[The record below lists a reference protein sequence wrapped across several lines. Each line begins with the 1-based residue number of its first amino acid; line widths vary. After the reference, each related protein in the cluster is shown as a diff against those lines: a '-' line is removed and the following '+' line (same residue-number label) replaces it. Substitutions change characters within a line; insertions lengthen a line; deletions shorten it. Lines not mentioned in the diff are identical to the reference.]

1 MTFASPLALLALP
14 VVPLVLLALWWAR
27 RRPIRYAVRYP
38 ALDVLAG
45 VVQQERRGRW
55 LPAAL
60 LLLALTTLLLGAAKP
75 TARVPVP
82 REEAAVMLVV
92 DVSGSMEA
100 DDVEPTRLD
109 AAREAAG
116 RFLDKLPARF
126 QVGLVVFSSQAET
139 LVQPT
144 TDRAA
149 VRDALASLRADGGTA
164 MGDGLSNALDVIEAA
179 RQRSNGAP
187 DSGGSGSG
195 GSGSGGSGSGG
206 SGSGGSGS
214 SGTAPGADRAPPAV
228 TLLLSDG
235 ANSAG
240 GDPFV
245 QAERARELGV
255 PVYTIA
261 LGTEDGVLRRPN
273 GFGGTRLQP
282 VPPDPDSLSRIAETS
297 NGRFFRAPTSRNLNQ
312 VYESLGSRIGFRI
325 EEREVTVAFAAAALV
340 LLAAAG
346 ALRARR
352 AARLP

>member
-1 MTFASPLALLALP
+1 MTFASPLVLLALP
-14 VVPLVLLALWWAR
+14 IVPLVVLALWLVR

-45 VVQQERRGRW
+45 VAQQERRGRW
-55 LPAAL
+55 IPAAL

-92 DVSGSMEA
+92 DVSGSMDA

-126 QVGLVVFSSQAET
+126 QVGLVVFASQAET
-139 LVQPT
+139 LVEPT

-179 RQRSNGAP
+179 RERANGASGNGAGR
-187 DSGGSGSG
+187 SGGSGSNGG
-195 GSGSGGSGSGG
+195 GSG
-206 SGSGGSGS
+206 
-214 SGTAPGADRAPPAV
+214 GTPPANAPPAV

-261 LGTEDGVLRRPN
+261 LGTEDGVLRRPD

-297 NGRFFRAPTSRNLNQ
+297 NGRFFQAPTSRNLNQ

-325 EEREVTVAFAAAALV
+325 EEREITVAFAAAALV

>member
-75 TARVPVP
+75 TAQVPVP

-206 SGSGGSGS
+206 SGS

-312 VYESLGSRIGFRI
+312 VYESLGSHIGFRT
-325 EEREVTVAFAAAALV
+325 EEREVTVAFAAAALI